1 MKKKSIIALIL
12 SLALVMALFLTSCGS
27 KTPQTLED
35 YVNSDEE
42 TSEQIEEVAETSG
55 LQVEIKGNDVIYTYD
70 LASYDGMNEDL
81 AKSEQMISS
90 LTSALDKTAESF
102 TGLCSQLEEET
113 ENEDVQ
119 IIVNYTFGDEV
130 LVTSTF
136 NKDGKVE
143 Q

>member
-90 LTSALDKTAESF
+90 LTSALDKTSDSF

-113 ENEDVQ
+113 EIEGVQ

-136 NKDGKVE
+136 NKDGKVD

>member
-27 KTPQTLED
+27 KAPQTLED

-113 ENEDVQ
+113 EIEGVQ